1 MSGDADVPFWPSAR
15 GAGAGFRG
23 GNWFDARARARA
35 SDLRPDAPA
44 RVVVCDAR
52 ARARASDRFW
62 AAIPSIDRMKSHGG
76 RAVRT
81 APAVP

>member
-23 GNWFDARARARA
+23 GNWF
-35 SDLRPDAPA
+35 
-44 RVVVCDAR
+44 DAR